1 MEESLKI
8 ELEANNSIAKAEE
21 LLKEFRD
28 VFILGQSIT
37 INASKVDK
45 IDTACLQLIVSLK
58 KSLVAAQHD
67 LIIED
72 ASANFKHA
80 VDAVALTEFL
90 ELN

>member
-8 ELEANNSIAKAEE
+8 ELEANNSIAKAED

-58 KSLVAAQHD
+58 KSLAADQHD

-80 VDAVALTEFL
+80 ADAVALTEFL
-90 ELN
+90 QLN

>member
-8 ELEANNSIAKAEE
+8 ELEASITISKAED

-58 KSLVAAQHD
+58 KSLTADQHD

-80 VDAVALTEFL
+80 ADEVALTEFL
-90 ELN
+90 QLN

>member
-8 ELEANNSIAKAEE
+8 ELEASITIAKAED

-28 VFILGQSIT
+28 IFILGQSIT
-37 INASKVDK
+37 INASKVEK
-45 IDTACLQLIVSLK
+45 IDTASLQLIVSLK
-58 KSLVAAQHD
+58 KSLTAEQHD

-72 ASANFKHA
+72 ASVNFKHA
-80 VDAVALTEFL
+80 IDAVALRGFF